1 VADRVSRPVV
11 QSSAV
16 SVVVGRVEVVA
27 VAVTSVGRQV
37 LNGFAQLATAV
48 VGCMC
53 AITSVTAVAECMCVA
68 VAVEFTIVAIAGA
81 AVAAHAYLMI
91 CRSRRQSCNYHIRM
105 QSRVVSLPLT
115 KL

>member
-1 VADRVSRPVV
+1 MADRVSRPVV

-16 SVVVGRVEVVA
+16 SVVAGRVDVAA
-27 VAVTSVGRQV
+27 VAVTSVDPHV
-37 LNGFAQLATAV
+37 LNGLAQFATAV
-48 VGCMC
+48 AGCMC

-91 CRSRRQSCNYHIRM
+91 CRSRRQSCITSAC
-105 QSRVVSLPLT
+105 SRGS
-115 KL
+115 